1 MTIEHEISGSTLT
14 TKVPAPTA
22 ENPKTL
28 SQAVASALLQPVR
41 RAVRTYEPSANKD
54 ARYNLSDVYPNV
66 PAKPGKYSLD
76 SLGDRPA
83 GWSEDLKVDTFRFE
97 LDPAAV
103 HNVYD
108 SDPDPFMGF
117 ELATGLSCT
126 GAGRYSGANFGSSA
140 LTSEPL
146 SEGNVRWTL
155 SDVRPPLSGV
165 LPSTPKDFE
174 TRLSADTVEGAT
186 EVTFSNS
193 ANTGSVTVAVGQP
206 ASGTRKFLY
215 VSAYGH
221 LCALAPAGLHDRK
234 VSSTDMQQYQD
245 NPFCSYD
252 YQMPDIQLPEGWYD
266 VTGSDMFVWDDG
278 AQRNLETHVEYD
290 AETDQTFVYYYIKPA
305 LAWSEDEIA
314 SRHVDDE
321 AIRDL
326 LGVPESADLDRLF
339 GGHLYDQ
346 RRWNYFTVSCYPVSS
361 DSSFALDLA
370 GNGAAMNFGGHSQGS
385 RRRFFDLSNGEGGR
399 VTKVRVDSL
408 TVTGIASRYVAP
420 ASSWRV
426 ERDGF
431 SNGPDTQMALDPP
444 VGSGLDLIRCSFSS
458 VATGAHFSPR
468 GFMQDSTAKGC
479 LFSGLPR
486 LETYMLPRS
495 VLGVGLLSDQ
505 SVLGGGDMRN
515 QLYHG
520 KFPGCSFRNSTFLGV
535 STAADP
541 DYPIAGFPTLFG
553 KTSTSSAA
561 GSTEGV
567 ATLESCLVQCATP
580 YAAACVLQGAFP
592 PPGSGWTPGQ
602 VTQVTRDGKP
612 ETAVVRCVLSPV
624 PALPESLAGL
634 LSDRDYVLRT
644 WPTDAGHLFI
654 DSKGRPYSGSPSG
667 AGGTRPDLEEDIAG
681 NQFVVKAHQTVPL
694 YPRGCWSMALAAGTT
709 SLPTRM
715 FMLGCLTPVT
725 WPEVLA
731 STGAPG
737 CRYATPGE
745 TLAFPLGAGALAPEV
760 LARTWPQ
767 VAATVGRCPSP
778 GSGYLDD
785 GAVPSVQVTV
795 PARESSPGFDPVS
808 YVDELPVSV
817 TFSGSSQF
825 PDVTVLAG
833 TVVYTDGALP
843 DGVAMEFSGGAQ
855 EFMGNPGRDVTVKLV
870 GAPSAVLLRI
880 AMSCRYLEVSCQYR
894 SHTYPDVCECT
905 ETFPD
910 DDPNATP
917 VYSCTVVYGTTSPDW
932 NSYQYAFVSAEAVG
946 DGEVEARFSPPQEL
960 FPGVEDHR
968 VPVVFECADGSKNE
982 EETYSGFLGVSFR
995 LGGYDLSC
1003 YYDREP

>member
-1 MTIEHEISGSTLT
+1 MTIEHEISGSTLI

-41 RAVRTYEPSANKD
+41 RTVRTYEPPADRD
-54 ARYNLSDVYPNV
+54 ARYNLSDAPLNV

-76 SLGDRPA
+76 GLGNRPV
-83 GWSEDLKVDTFRFE
+83 GWSEDLKVSTFRFE

-126 GAGRYSGANFGSSA
+126 GAGRYSGADFGSAA
-140 LTSEPL
+140 LSSETPP
-146 SEGNVRWTL
+146 EGGVRWTL
-155 SDVRPPLSGV
+155 SGIIPPLSGV
-165 LPSTPKDFE
+165 LPAAPKDFE
-174 TRLSADTVEGAT
+174 TRLSADASEGAT
-186 EVTFSNS
+186 EIRFDNS
-193 ANTGSVTVAVGQP
+193 AKTGSVTVAVGQP
-206 ASGTRKFLY
+206 ASTRKFLY

-221 LCALAPAGLHDRK
+221 ECALAPAGLQDRQ
-234 VSSTDMQQYQD
+234 VSSGSEEMIQYRND
-245 NPFCSYD
+245 PDCYEF
-252 YQMPDIQLPEGWYD
+252 YQLPDIQLPEGWYD

-278 AQRNLETHVEYD
+278 DQRNLETRVKYD
-290 AETDQTFVYYYIKPA
+290 SKYDLDFVYYYIKPA
-305 LAWSEDEIA
+305 LAWGEDEIA
-314 SRHVDDE
+314 SPRVDDE

-326 LGVPESADLDRLF
+326 LGVPESADLDSLF
-339 GGHLYDQ
+339 GGRLYDQ
-346 RRWNYFTVSCYPVSS
+346 RWWNYFTVSCYPVSS
-361 DSSFALDLA
+361 DSSFALELA

-399 VTKVRVDSL
+399 VTEVRVDSL
-408 TVTGIASRYVAP
+408 TVTGIASRYVVP
-420 ASSWRV
+420 ATSWDV
-426 ERDGF
+426 DRDVP
-431 SNGPDTQMALDPP
+431 SNGPDADMALDPP
-444 VGSGLDLIRCSFSS
+444 VGSGLALTRCSFSS

-486 LETYMLPRS
+486 LEAHLLPRS
-495 VLGVGLLSDQ
+495 VLGVDLLDQ
-505 SVLGGGDMRN
+505 GDLGGGFMRN
-515 QLYHG
+515 RLYHG

-535 STAADP
+535 SATVVP
-541 DYPIAGFPTLFG
+541 NHPVAGLPTLFG
-553 KTSTSSAA
+553 KTSTSGEA
-561 GSTEGV
+561 GSTEDV
-567 ATLESCLVQCATP
+567 ATLESCLVQCTTP
-580 YAAACVLQGAFP
+580 YMSACVLQGAFP
-592 PPGSGWTPGQ
+592 PPGWTPGQ
-602 VTQVTRDGKP
+602 VTQVVRDGKP

-624 PALPESLAGL
+624 PALPESLTGL

-681 NQFVVKAHQTVPL
+681 NQLVVKAHQTVPL
-694 YPRGCWSMALAAGTT
+694 YPRGCWSMALAAGTV
-709 SLPTRM
+709 SLPIRM

-731 STGAPG
+731 STGDPG
-737 CRYATPGE
+737 YRYASPGE
-745 TLAFPLGAGALAPEV
+745 TLAFPLGSGALAPEV

-767 VAATVGRCPSP
+767 VTATVGRCPSP

-808 YVDELPVSV
+808 FVDELPVSV

-843 DGVAMEFSGGAQ
+843 GGVSMEFSGNVQ
-855 EFMGNPGRDVTVKLV
+855 DFMENPGRDVTMKLA
-870 GAPSAVLLRI
+870 GAPSAALLNI
-880 AMSCRYLEVSCQYR
+880 AMSCRELEVSCQYR
-894 SHTYPDVCECT
+894 SHTWPDSCDCT
-905 ETFPD
+905 EIYPD

-917 VYSCTVVYGTTSPDW
+917 DYDCTVVYNTTAPDW
-932 NSYQYAFVSAEAVG
+932 NFYQYALVSAEAVD

-960 FPGVEDHR
+960 FPGFSDHR
-968 VPVVFECADGSKNE
+968 VPVEFSCDDGPKDAE
-982 EETYSGFLGVSFR
+982 EIYSGLLGVSFR
-995 LGGYDLSC
+995 LVGHDLSC
-1003 YYDREP
+1003 YYGREP